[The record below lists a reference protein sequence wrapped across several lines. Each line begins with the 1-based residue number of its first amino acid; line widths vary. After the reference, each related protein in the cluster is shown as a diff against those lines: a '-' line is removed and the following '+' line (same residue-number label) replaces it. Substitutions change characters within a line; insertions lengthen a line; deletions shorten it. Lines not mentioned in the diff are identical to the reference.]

1 MRIFSNRASN
11 EIKQYSFSAVQ
22 NIWSFIYW
30 LVYFT
35 TFGYITN
42 LQCDQLT
49 VSSITQLVQH
59 CTGIAEVMGSNP
71 VQALIVSGFN
81 LTTIVYN
88 CDDRSFLHIFLRSS
102 NIWASYIHLNTRS
115 VVIFK
120 LQMISLEEGAGCE
133 WVDGVIRISEN
144 SVTYLH
150 VLLVETLTVDR
161 LWLFCFNFVLQIL
174 SFTNFSIVLVNR
186 LWRKQCSIWT

>member
-1 MRIFSNRASN
+1 M
-11 EIKQYSFSAVQ
+11 
-22 NIWSFIYW
+22 
-30 LVYFT
+30 YFT

-49 VSSITQLVQH
+49 VSSITQQVQR
-59 CTGIAEVMGSNP
+59 CTGIAEVIGSNP
-71 VQALIVSGFN
+71 VQAWIVSGFN

-88 CDDRSFLHIFLRSS
+88 CDDRSFLHIFPRSS

-120 LQMISLEEGAGCE
+120 LQMMISLVERAGCG
-133 WVDGVIRISEN
+133 WVDGVLIRIGEN

-161 LWLFCFNFVLQIL
+161 TWPFCFNFVLQIL